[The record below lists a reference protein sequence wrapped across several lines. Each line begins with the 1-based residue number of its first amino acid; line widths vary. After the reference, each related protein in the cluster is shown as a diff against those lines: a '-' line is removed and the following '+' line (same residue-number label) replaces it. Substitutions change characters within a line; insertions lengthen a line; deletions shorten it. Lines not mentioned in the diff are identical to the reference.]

1 LVLEGHVV
9 VAAAQKEE
17 QQRLREALKVLAEAE
32 KQLRVASDQP
42 TWLTA
47 ALLQFAP
54 DRSFLPSSVNTSIA
68 PSPAASN
75 MSQRT
80 TFLRQHARFEEESQT
95 HHRRKM
101 EEAPHHFGPALGR
114 KFSAYL
120 DHRKNNHNPSSIR
133 LKTKV
138 HPVSPLDNH
147 TNLSEWK
154 LEAAWAREV
163 VHAETD
169 DGYDDSFNP
178 GSSCLLRMMDRQHL
192 EKTWTRVL
200 QICQSKV
207 LRHLLQS
214 DGKLIAVGIQDGTL
228 SVFFLSKVAY
238 LLSQAAAS
246 ACFHGTHEEN
256 RKHVKGRV
264 WLFAFISCPTAKLT

>member
-1 LVLEGHVV
+1 
-9 VAAAQKEE
+9 
-17 QQRLREALKVLAEAE
+17 
-32 KQLRVASDQP
+32 
-42 TWLTA
+42 
-47 ALLQFAP
+47 
-54 DRSFLPSSVNTSIA
+54 
-68 PSPAASN
+68 
-75 MSQRT
+75 MSQRTT

-101 EEAPHHFGPALGR
+101 EEALHHFGPALGR

-264 WLFAFISCPTAKLT
+264 WLLAFISCPTTKLT